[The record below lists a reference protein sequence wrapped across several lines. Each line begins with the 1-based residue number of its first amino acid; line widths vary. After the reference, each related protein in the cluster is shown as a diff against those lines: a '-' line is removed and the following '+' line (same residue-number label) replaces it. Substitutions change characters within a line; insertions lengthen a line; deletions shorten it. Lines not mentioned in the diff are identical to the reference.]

1 MPGKI
6 EDTHVSIIPSF
17 IFLLYSLTHQS
28 SSIRCAK
35 KCIVVPSTR
44 QRAPS
49 ISAIVQTI
57 HIILRNLLKAP
68 STLMMSHILTTSK
81 ITMPNPA
88 GTTRSM
94 QNNRK
99 LRLGVVIYHRPCSK
113 IIGNGRFL
121 LKKWDKFSLYFML
134 YAISILLY
142 LLTNVL
148 TIFYFYCTNNK
159 IELAYNIPYLVML
172 FGVSML
178 SFNAELKSNI
188 KSIPVQSSGCPSSS
202 ETFEQTA
209 RIFLYLQ
216 TFSSF
221 SITFKDHLSR
231 LLKFF

>member
-1 MPGKI
+1 
-6 EDTHVSIIPSF
+6 
-17 IFLLYSLTHQS
+17 
-28 SSIRCAK
+28 
-35 KCIVVPSTR
+35 
-44 QRAPS
+44 
-49 ISAIVQTI
+49 
-57 HIILRNLLKAP
+57 
-68 STLMMSHILTTSK
+68 
-81 ITMPNPA
+81 MPNPA

-188 KSIPVQSSGCPSSS
+188 KSIPVQSSGRPSSS

>member
-28 SSIRCAK
+28 SSIHCAK
-35 KCIVVPSTR
+35 KCIVVLSTC

-49 ISAIVQTI
+49 ILAIVQTI
-57 HIILRNLLKAP
+57 HIISRNLLKAP

-81 ITMPNPA
+81 IMMPNPA

-99 LRLGVVIYHRPCSK
+99 FWLGVVIYHRPCSK

-159 IELAYNIPYLVML
+159 IELAYSIS
-172 FGVSML
+172 GHAIW
-178 SFNAELKSNI
+178 SFNAEFKSNI
-188 KSIPVQSSGCPSSS
+188 KSISSCAIFRTPIIFRNIRADCSNLSLSSN
-202 ETFEQTA
+202 F
-209 RIFLYLQ
+209 
-216 TFSSF
+216 
-221 SITFKDHLSR
+221 
-231 LLKFF
+231 

>member
-1 MPGKI
+1 MQRGSVDSSESPLDFGNRSNDSYYF
-6 EDTHVSIIPSF
+6 EESPEGSINIDDEP
-17 IFLLYSLTHQS
+17 YTDDEQDHD
-28 SSIRCAK
+28 AE
-35 KCIVVPSTR
+35 
-44 QRAPS
+44 
-49 ISAIVQTI
+49 
-57 HIILRNLLKAP
+57 
-68 STLMMSHILTTSK
+68 
-81 ITMPNPA
+81 PA

-94 QNNRK
+94 KNNRK

-178 SFNAELKSNI
+178 SFNAELKSTI
-188 KSIPVQSSGCPSSS
+188 KSIPVQSSGRPSSS